1 MNSNFKNTL
10 NNEAATE
17 NPWCARLAYKCG
29 ICGKEH
35 ASVKDRAECEL
46 KCLKKQEKEKKLA
59 AEKKK
64 KEEQAVRK
72 AEVDKA
78 VARAQE
84 LIDQYAADYGNYT
97 YTISDILEDPYL
109 AVRKILHNMLP

>member
-10 NNEAATE
+10 NNESATE
-17 NPWCARLAYKCG
+17 NPWTPRLAYKCG
-29 ICGKEH
+29 ICNKEH

-64 KEEQAVRK
+64 KEEQSFRK

-78 VARAQE
+78 MARAQE
-84 LIDQYAADYGNYT
+84 LMDKYTADYGHYA
-97 YTISDILEDPYL
+97 YSISNILDDPYL
-109 AVRKILHNMLP
+109 AVHKILNMLP